1 MSAFLVLAA
10 VSIVAFAAMRL
21 SINIFTRC
29 LDRFKKK
36 ESAKKLIIR
45 MALIISPILW
55 VIVFFF
61 PVDYGPIPRDLNV
74 WIILWSVKTIGYLL
88 APALVALLTTF
99 YLQSKNK

>member
-99 YLQSKNK
+99 YLQGKK